1 MNAAAF
7 CVALLQALGRL
18 ALLLSFGVLVAALLF
33 GLVLPPNPTAAF
45 ADAWT
50 HRKALINSV
59 QTAGGATI
67 IALVV
72 GGWLAAVYSISTSR
86 IWRRLMMGGA
96 IFAVLTMPSVYGYAA
111 LLAGSSDFPLLGG
124 LDRTIRNG
132 APLARRLAAAMVM
145 AFWLWPVSFLLLVA
159 ALRRGGNAL
168 LNVALQDANG
178 LRAWRY
184 GRWPVLRGPLLSAA
198 LVTFVLATTE
208 ATIAPLFIPQETLW
222 APEMMAQ
229 AFLARGDL
237 VDGLRPNAMG
247 YLLRHSWPLLALQ
260 LGLIA
265 IAAWCAWRRHG
276 LADTFVEVDGNGN
289 VHAGMSAGRRWLMNS
304 IAVLLL
310 ALLVIGP
317 LMVFVRL
324 LLNDQRYSPTEAF
337 TSVWQTAA
345 GPSESSAIVAAWV
358 ALLSFAL
365 ALAFARGVAS
375 DNVQRGH
382 WRLSGMRQWALFLAA
397 ITCFLCAAL
406 PSSVVAT
413 GITQVFGTGPW
424 GDPSGWN
431 VYDDTPVT
439 WIAAMLVRFGF
450 IPLTAGMLAA
460 RSAPVELIQ
469 TARIDGASEL
479 RAWIVGG
486 WPFVWRPMAAGA
498 AFAAALS
505 LVEAPTSLLTAP
517 ARWGHGSLAAYVDQL
532 MHYERHGQTLAL
544 TLMLYAPA
552 LLLMGGWLVVSTM
565 RSRYHTGIK

>member
-7 CVALLQALGRL
+7 RVAMVQALGRL

-50 HRKALINSV
+50 HRQALINSV
-59 QTAGGATI
+59 QTASGATI
-67 IALVV
+67 VAIVI
-72 GGWLAAVYSISTSR
+72 GGWLAAAYSLSTSR

-111 LLAGSSDFPLLGG
+111 LLLGSSDFPLLGG
-124 LDRTIRNG
+124 FDQTVRNG
-132 APLARRLAAAMVM
+132 APIARRAAAAIVM
-145 AFWLWPVSFLLLVA
+145 AFWLWPVAFLLLAA
-159 ALRRGGNAL
+159 ALRRGGHAL
-168 LNVALQDANG
+168 LNVAVQDAKG

-184 GRWPVLRGPLLSAA
+184 GHWPVLRGPLLSAA

-229 AFLARGDL
+229 ASLARGDL
-237 VDGLRPNAMG
+237 VAGLRPNAMG

-265 IAAWCAWRRHG
+265 IAGWRAWRRHG
-276 LADTFVEVDGNGN
+276 IANTFVEADGSIT
-289 VHAGMSAGRRWLMNS
+289 VHAGMSSGRRWLMNTT
-304 IAVLLL
+304 AGLLL

-324 LLNDQRYSPTEAF
+324 LLNDQRYRPTEAF

-345 GPSESSAIVAAWV
+345 GPIESSAIVAAFV
-358 ALLSFAL
+358 AFLSFAL
-365 ALAFARGVAS
+365 ALAFARGFAS
-375 DNVQRGH
+375 DQNLRARRRFGDMQ
-382 WRLSGMRQWALFLAA
+382 QWTLLIVA
-397 ITCFLCAAL
+397 IVCFLCAAL

-413 GITQVFGTGPW
+413 GITQVFGAGPW

-431 VYDDTPVT
+431 IYDDMPAA
-439 WIAAMLVRFGF
+439 WIAAMLVRFSF
-450 IPLTAGMLAA
+450 IPLTAGILAA

-479 RAWIVGG
+479 TAWIVGG

-505 LVEAPTSLLTAP
+505 LIEAPTSLLTAP
-517 ARWGHGSLAAYVDQL
+517 TRWGHGSLAAYVDQQ

-544 TLMLYAPA
+544 TLMLYSPA
-552 LLLMGGWLVVSTM
+552 LLLMGGWLVVSTV
-565 RSRYHTGIK
+565 RSRYHTEMK